1 MNRYFFRRRGKA
13 IACFLLSFSLMACVG
28 DNDVV
33 PIPAFPTGGG
43 GGGGGGQAIP
53 SRPANPPVEPI
64 LPPVLEQSE
73 LEQPEEYVAYEQHG
87 ATDISQC
94 QKMAERFK
102 REGRN
107 VRLVKAV
114 PNIFNKSGGALRYIC
129 LFDGPDKVV
138 EGNVFE
144 DYRYN
149 SPNEYNSP

>member
-1 MNRYFFRRRGKA
+1 MKRDFALKRGRA
-13 IACFLLSFSLMACVG
+13 IAYFLIPFFLTACIG
-28 DNDVV
+28 DSDIA
-33 PIPAFPTGGG
+33 PIPALPKGGSG
-43 GGGGGGQAIP
+43 GRAIP
-53 SRPANPPVEPI
+53 SRPANPPAEPMM
-64 LPPVLEQSE
+64 PPVMEQSE

-102 REGRN
+102 REGRD

-114 PNIFNKSGGALRYIC
+114 PNTFNKAGGALRCIC

-149 SPNEYNSP
+149 SPDEYNSP